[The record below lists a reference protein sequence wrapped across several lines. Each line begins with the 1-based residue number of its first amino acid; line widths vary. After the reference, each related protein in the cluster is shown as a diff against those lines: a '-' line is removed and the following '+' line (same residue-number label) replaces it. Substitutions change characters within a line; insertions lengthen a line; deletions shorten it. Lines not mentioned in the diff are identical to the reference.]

1 MEASTEIYNIYY
13 DEDINA
19 VVMEWNGY
27 ATSKQFKQGTE
38 LMLNMLIKNN
48 CSNVLADIRDMKIIA
63 MEDQQWLNEEFLPRA
78 TTFGFKAIAIIRP
91 DFYFNK
97 VAVESISY
105 KADKE
110 KLTINF
116 FDNKTEAREWLNKIY
131 GQE

>member
-1 MEASTEIYNIYY
+1 METHTEIYNIYF
-13 DEDINA
+13 DGEINS

-48 CSNVLADIRDMKIIA
+48 CSKVLADIKEMKIIA

-78 TTFGFKAIAIIRP
+78 TTFGFKAIAIVKP
-91 DFYFNK
+91 HYYFNK
-97 VAVESISY
+97 VAVETISY
-105 KADKE
+105 KVDKE

-116 FDNKTEAREWLNKIY
+116 FDNSEEAKEWLSKI
-131 GQE
+131 

>member
-1 MEASTEIYNIYY
+1 METNTEIYHIYF
-13 DEDINA
+13 DEEINS

-48 CSNVLADIRDMKIIA
+48 CSKVLADIKDMKIIA

-78 TTFGFKAIAIIRP
+78 TTFGFKAIAIVKP
-91 DFYFNK
+91 HYYFNK
-97 VAVESISY
+97 VAVETISY
-105 KADKE
+105 KVDKE

-116 FDNKTEAREWLNKIY
+116 FDNTEEAREWLSKI
-131 GQE
+131 

>member
-48 CSNVLADIRDMKIIA
+48 CSKVLADIRDMKIIA

-116 FDNKTEAREWLNKIY
+116 FDNKTEATDWLNKI
-131 GQE
+131 

>member
-1 MEASTEIYNIYY
+1 MDTSTEIYNIYF
-13 DEDINA
+13 DEAINA

-38 LMLNMLIKNN
+38 LMLNMLIRHN
-48 CSNVLADIRDMKIIA
+48 CSKVLADIKDMKIIA

-116 FDNKTEAREWLNKIY
+116 FDNMIEAKEWLSKL
-131 GQE
+131 